1 MLLMGFSILHPVADA
16 DAWNA
21 ALACLPPDRLDIHF
35 TPEYAAAQALLGIE
49 PRLAIYRF
57 DRNYVVLQPFALRAI
72 NVGGVHAVDIANL
85 YGYGGPVTNHGPA
98 LYQWFDQSFRAWCAE
113 HKVVSE
119 FCALHPLLIGHQ
131 ASLLR
136 GMPGIGPLDLRKQVV
151 TVDLTGGPMAGY
163 KDRRLAGIKA
173 AERAGVQVAIV
184 ANTAD
189 FIRLYRQTMAR
200 HHAAPRWHV
209 SDEYLDAVARIGH
222 IFHASIDGE
231 VESAAVVLYCGSRA
245 YYHFA
250 GNAMVHPKACAND
263 LLLHTIAMW
272 AKNRGMTMFH
282 LGGGP
287 TNAADDPVLHYK
299 AGFGDGRAPA
309 FSYFRVL
316 DVDAYRGLCAL
327 KIADEL
333 AATGAQFETSFEP
346 LYRREAS

>member
-1 MLLMGFSILHPVADA
+1 MGFSVLHPIADT

-21 ALACLPPDRLDIHF
+21 ALACLPPDRIDIHF
-35 TPEYAAAQALLGIE
+35 TPEYAAAQALLGVE
-49 PRLAIYRF
+49 PRLALYRF
-57 DRNYVVLQPFALRAI
+57 DKNYVVLQPFGLRI
-72 NVGGVHAVDIANL
+72 VNIGGVHAVDIANL
-85 YGYGGPVTNHGPA
+85 YGYGGPVTNHGPV
-98 LYQWFDQSFRAWCAE
+98 LYQWFDQAFRAWCAE
-113 HKVVSE
+113 RGVVSE

-136 GMPGIGPLDLRKQVV
+136 GVIGPLQIRKQVV
-151 TVDLTGGPMAGY
+151 VVDLTGDPKAGY

-173 AERAGVQVAIV
+173 AERAGVVV
-184 ANTAD
+184 SVETNPFLG

-209 SDEYLDAVARIGH
+209 GDEYLAALCRIGQ
-222 IFHASIDGE
+222 IFYASIDGE
-231 VESAAVVLYCGSRA
+231 VESAALVLSLGTRA

-250 GNAMVHPKACAND
+250 GNAMARPKACAND
-263 LLLHTIAMW
+263 MLLHTIAMW
-272 AKNRGMTMFH
+272 AKNRGMTTFH

-287 TNAADDPVLHYK
+287 TSAADDPVLHYK

-333 AATGAQFETSFEP
+333 AATGAQFETPFEP